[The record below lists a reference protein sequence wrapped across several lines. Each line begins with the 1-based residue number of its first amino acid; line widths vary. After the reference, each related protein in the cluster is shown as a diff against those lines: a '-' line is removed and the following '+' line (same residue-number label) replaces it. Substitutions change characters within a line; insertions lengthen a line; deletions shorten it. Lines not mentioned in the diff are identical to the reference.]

1 MGLTAVSQQTYNREM
16 QLMGSTF
23 EITVVD
29 DDAIQANKHIDVA
42 VAEIKRIER
51 LISSWDMASQ
61 TSEKPFVLKKNSSN

>member
-1 MGLTAVSQQTYNREM
+1 
-16 QLMGSTF
+16 MGSTF

-61 TSEKPFVLKKNSSN
+61 TS